1 MESFPERDS
10 RPDILSAPSMRSA
23 ALFRSTCASLSMAV
37 LAVASTCCLRVTEY
51 LAGLDS
57 EPLAL
62 YPQRL
67 QPLLISTVPPSKVRL
82 RTGVSSSPQTGH
94 AVPMSREVLA

>member
-1 MESFPERDS
+1 MESLPERDS

-23 ALFRSTCASLSMAV
+23 ALFRRTCASLSMAV

-94 AVPMSREVLA
+94 AVPISRAVLA